1 MSLFK
6 HKDKCVFLSQD
17 LERVDT
23 AKSML
28 MKANIKFKAKNEYF
42 PLKLGLG
49 QLGGVSSPTSE
60 PVEILVNEEDEK
72 EAKALLE
79 NLE

>member
-6 HKDKCVFLSQD
+6 RKDKCVFLNED
-17 LERVDT
+17 MEKIDA

-28 MKANIKFKAKNEYF
+28 MNANIKFKTKNEYF
-42 PLKLGLG
+42 PLQLGLG
-49 QLGGVSSPTSE
+49 QLGGVTFPTSE

-79 NLE
+79 NL